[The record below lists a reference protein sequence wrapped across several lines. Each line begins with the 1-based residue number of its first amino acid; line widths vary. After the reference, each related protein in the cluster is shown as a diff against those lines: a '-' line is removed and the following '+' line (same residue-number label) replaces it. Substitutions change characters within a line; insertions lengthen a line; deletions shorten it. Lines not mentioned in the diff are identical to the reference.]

1 MKGNIR
7 GKEAPI
13 FVGVGVA
20 QHDFNGLGSAWGQ
33 RGLVQD
39 ALKEIWR
46 PVQIFYGFEERNHW
60 GSVIIEFEA
69 HFFHEQPKDQK
80 I

>member
-7 GKEAPI
+7 GKETSV

-46 PVQIFYGFEERNHW
+46 PGANPLRFRREEPLGGFGHN
-60 GSVIIEFEA
+60 
-69 HFFHEQPKDQK
+69 
-80 I
+80 